1 MSPFIQQLV
10 LVGSARLYEQ
20 GVFTAAG
27 QNSASTLAPN
37 ANYVY
42 VLYELDLS
50 PHDINLV
57 VALTGPNVVGGATIR
72 SLGYPVESAY
82 LATPDAPIDLT
93 VQNGTDSATYV
104 TLRYAEL
111 TSLKFRQIVDPSYQG
126 EAAGWAAQLNR
137 VNQMPSGVS
146 TQRKG

>member
-27 QNSASTLAPN
+27 EESALTLAPN

-57 VALTGPNVVGGATIR
+57 VALTGPNIVGGASIR
-72 SLGYPVESAY
+72 SLGYPVDAAY
-82 LATPDAPIDLT
+82 LATPEAPINLT
-93 VQNGTDSATYV
+93 VQNGTDSATFV
-104 TLRYAEL
+104 TVRYAQL
-111 TSLKFRQIVDPSYQG
+111 TSLKYRQIVDPSYQG
-126 EAAGWAAQLNR
+126 ETAGWAAQLSR
-137 VNQMPSGVS
+137 VNAMPSGVS
-146 TQRKG
+146 QQRKG